1 MIWLFDSLIISREVA
16 STTSINPDV
25 VVFWKK
31 PVGNGELAPSIR
43 TLIAWRFTRGPNGSI
58 PWDFM
63 FAPNQAATRPG
74 DQYQDVLFTQIDLF
88 VRLKYARVGYLNFNA
103 ANVDI
108 LRVMATRVLNEKKK
122 QTTRFAENWNDHDFV
137 VHKELVRTWEKM
149 VHPLEEMYQQWNF
162 PENEGTS
169 ICLER
174 SLVWLNR
181 FDFVFFV
188 H

>member
-1 MIWLFDSLIISREVA
+1 
-16 STTSINPDV
+16 
-25 VVFWKK
+25 
-31 PVGNGELAPSIR
+31 
-43 TLIAWRFTRGPNGSI
+43 
-58 PWDFM
+58 M

-174 SLVWLNR
+174 SLV
-181 FDFVFFV
+181 
-188 H
+188 